1 MKVKDI
7 NEHFLSRAPW
17 VNRANTVDRIKAG
30 DPDKE
35 VARCAVAWIPSLEAI
50 RRAVEMGVD
59 LLVCHEPTFY
69 DHFDADP
76 TATPIGAEKLEYLN
90 KHGLAV
96 LRNHDVW
103 DVWPEVGIPWAWG
116 KFLGLNGEAAAMND
130 SKTQHRHDIA
140 PVPFG
145 QFAKAV
151 AARTATINEPLI
163 EVNGD
168 PDKLVSKIGVGT
180 GCGCSVHDYQQLG
193 CDCFIVCDDGTNFW
207 EHMQIAEDLRIPV
220 ICVNH
225 CTSEEPGM
233 VTMTQYINDNIE
245 GVAAEHIQQGCRFKV
260 IGSD

>member
-17 VNRANTVDRIKAG
+17 VDPAHTCDRVLAG
-30 DPDKE
+30 DPEKE
-35 VARCAVAWIPSLEAI
+35 VSRCVVAWIASFEAV
-50 RRAVEMGVD
+50 RRAVQMGVD
-59 LLVCHEPTFY
+59 LFICHEPAFY
-69 DHFDADP
+69 GLAVTDPAADP
-76 TATPIGAEKLEYLN
+76 IGPQKLEYLN
-90 KHGLAV
+90 RHDLAV
-96 LRNHDVW
+96 LRNHDAW
-103 DVWPEVGIPWAWG
+103 DCWPEVGIPWAWG
-116 KFLGLNGEAAAMND
+116 KFLGFNGEAAAMND
-130 SKTQHRHDIA
+130 RQTQHRHDID

-180 GCGCSVHDYQQLG
+180 GCGCSAHDYRQLG

-207 EHMQIAEDLRIPV
+207 EHMQIAEDLGIPV

-245 GVAAEHIQQGCRFKV
+245 GVAAEHIPQGARFRV
-260 IGSD
+260 IGAQ